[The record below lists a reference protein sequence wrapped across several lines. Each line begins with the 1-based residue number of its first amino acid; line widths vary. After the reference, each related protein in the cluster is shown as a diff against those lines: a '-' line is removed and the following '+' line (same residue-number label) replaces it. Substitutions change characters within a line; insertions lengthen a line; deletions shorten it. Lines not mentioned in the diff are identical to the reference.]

1 MDLTKIDRA
10 IDACL
15 ADRRQDM
22 IRLLADWIRIPGV
35 RGAAQPDAP
44 YGAEVERMLQLA
56 GKSAHA
62 LGLKTEMYHHRVC
75 ITPTKTTCRGNWASC
90 AIWT

>member
-1 MDLTKIDRA
+1 MDQTQIDRA

-15 ADRRQDM
+15 AARRQDM

-44 YGAEVERMLQLA
+44 CGANIRRA
-56 GKSAHA
+56 GIYAARRIVFH
-62 LGLKTEMYHHRVC
+62 L
-75 ITPTKTTCRGNWASC
+75 
-90 AIWT
+90 